1 MSRVLETGQKL
12 PDLVVT
18 PSALQLFRY
27 SAVTWNA
34 HRVHYDEAWAKHE
47 GHGGLLVHSHLHAAN
62 ALRAVT
68 EGLGSDWRLTH
79 VAYRIV
85 RPSTAGRTLTARAEV
100 TGVSDDGCAVD
111 LRLVELDD
119 SGLPCLE
126 GTARAVRR

>member
-1 MSRVLETGQKL
+1 MSAVFKAGQKL
-12 PDLVVT
+12 PDLVLV

-47 GHGGLLVHSHLHAAN
+47 GHAGLLVHSHLHAAN

-68 EGLGSDWRLTH
+68 EGLGPDWRLTH
-79 VAYRIV
+79 VAYRII
-85 RPSTAGRTLTARAEV
+85 RPSTAGRTLTATAEV
-100 TGVSDDGCAVD
+100 IGVSEDGCELD

-119 SGLPCLE
+119 GGQPCLE
-126 GTARAVRR
+126 GTARAVRL

>member
-1 MSRVLETGQKL
+1 MSAVFQPGQRL
-12 PDLVVT
+12 PDLVIAPT
-18 PSALQLFRY
+18 ALQLFRY

-68 EGLGSDWRLTH
+68 GGLGPDWRLAH
-79 VAYRIV
+79 FSYRIV
-85 RPSTAGRTLTARAEV
+85 RPSTAGRVLRATAEV
-100 TGVSDDGCAVD
+100 TSVSDDGNELQ
-111 LRLVELDD
+111 LRLIEYDD
-119 SGLPCLE
+119 GDMPCLE